1 MIIENA
7 AEGIAY
13 ISIVGELDDGTAP
26 EIRQKLDEII
36 DKSKTKKVVFDLSK
50 LDFMDST
57 GIGVLL
63 GRYKKLLNK
72 QISAFITKP
81 NTTVD
86 KILSLSGIYKLM
98 PKI

>member
-1 MIIENA
+1 MVTENA
-7 AEGIAY
+7 TEGTTY
-13 ISIVGELDDGTAP
+13 ISIVGELDDKTAP
-26 EIRQKLDEII
+26 EIRNRLDSII
-36 DKSKTKKVVFDLSK
+36 DNTKTKKVVFDLTK
-50 LDFMDST
+50 LEFMDST

-63 GRYKKLLNK
+63 GRYKKMIAR
-72 QISAFITKP
+72 QIASFIAKP